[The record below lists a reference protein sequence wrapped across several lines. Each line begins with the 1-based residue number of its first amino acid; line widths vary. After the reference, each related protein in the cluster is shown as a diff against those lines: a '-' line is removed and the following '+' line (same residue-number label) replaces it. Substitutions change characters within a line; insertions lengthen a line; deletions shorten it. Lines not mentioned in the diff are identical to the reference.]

1 MREPVF
7 TGACTA
13 IVTPFDQSGAI
24 DYGCF
29 GRLIDQQ
36 LDHGVDAI
44 CVCGTTGES
53 ATLSIREHI
62 AAVAF
67 CVKRVNHRVKVIAGA
82 GSNDTSAALYLSQHA
97 QDSGADALLLVTPYY
112 NKASQTGLIQHYTY
126 IADRVELPILLYN
139 VPSRTGCNLLPATCA
154 ALADHPRI
162 AAVKEASGNIGQIV
176 ELAALAGD
184 RLAIYSGNDDHIVPV
199 LSMGGSG
206 CISVLSNVV
215 PREAQAL
222 CHRFFAGDVAGAAAL
237 QCKLLPLVNVLFSEV
252 NPIPVNA
259 ALAAMGFGKGGVRLP
274 LTPMEESRRA
284 ALLAEMKRLGVLA

>member
-112 NKASQTGLIQHYTY
+112 C
-126 IADRVELPILLYN
+126 LLYTS
-139 VPSRTGCNLLPATCA
+139 PS
-154 ALADHPRI
+154 PR
-162 AAVKEASGNIGQIV
+162 
-176 ELAALAGD
+176 D
-184 RLAIYSGNDDHIVPV
+184 
-199 LSMGGSG
+199 
-206 CISVLSNVV
+206 
-215 PREAQAL
+215 
-222 CHRFFAGDVAGAAAL
+222 
-237 QCKLLPLVNVLFSEV
+237 
-252 NPIPVNA
+252 
-259 ALAAMGFGKGGVRLP
+259 
-274 LTPMEESRRA
+274 
-284 ALLAEMKRLGVLA
+284 